1 MWSLRDGIHEIER
14 FGRLV
19 PQAVRVTMAGLA
31 VPGEDVLPVF
41 NLEGVAVSMTAWQ
54 TLNPMYL
61 SPMPRSLRAN
71 VFGHR

>member
-1 MWSLRDGIHEIER
+1 MWSLRDGIHGIER

-19 PQAVRVTMAGLA
+19 PHAVRVTMASLA
-31 VPGEDVLPVF
+31 VLGEDARLVF